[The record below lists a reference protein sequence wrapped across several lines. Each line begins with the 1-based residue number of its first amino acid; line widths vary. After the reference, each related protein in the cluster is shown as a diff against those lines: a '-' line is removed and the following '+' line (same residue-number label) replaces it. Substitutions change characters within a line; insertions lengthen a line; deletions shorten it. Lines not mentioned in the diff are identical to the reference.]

1 LKVARALKTIAFWT
15 ALLAVGSASIDLAE
29 LRDGA
34 AAMAC
39 CAKTD
44 YSCAGMQAPDDCCR
58 SMGHAAAHQAPSTID
73 KHQPLP
79 TVTVIL
85 FELGPQIFAS
95 TARVAQVTAF
105 ARPHDPPHLHPFALL
120 I

>member
-1 LKVARALKTIAFWT
+1 LKVASALKTIALWT

-44 YSCAGMQAPDDCCR
+44 YSCAGMRAPDDCCR
-58 SMGHAAAHQAPSTID
+58 SMGHAAAHQTPATIE

-79 TVTVIL
+79 MVTAMQA
-85 FELGPQIFAS
+85 LGPQVFAS
-95 TARVAQVTAF
+95 IARVAPITAF
-105 ARPHDPPHLHPFALL
+105 TRPHDPPHLHPFALL

>member
-1 LKVARALKTIAFWT
+1 MVRALKTVAFWM
-15 ALLAVGSASIDLAE
+15 ALLAVGSATIDLSE
-29 LRDGA
+29 LRNGA

-58 SMGHAAAHQAPSTID
+58 SMGHAAAHQAPATIE

-79 TVTVIL
+79 TVTAIPAD
-85 FELGPQIFAS
+85 FGS
-95 TARVAQVTAF
+95 QVFNSITSVVTITAF
-105 ARPHDPPHLHPFALL
+105 TRPHDPPHLHPFALL

>member
-1 LKVARALKTIAFWT
+1 LKVARRLKTIAIWT
-15 ALLAVGSASIDLAE
+15 ALLAMGSASLDLAE

-44 YSCAGMQAPDDCCR
+44 YSCAGMRAPDDCCR
-58 SMGHAAAHQAPSTID
+58 SMGHAASHQTPATIE

-79 TVTVIL
+79 TVTAIL
-85 FELGPQIFAS
+85 ADLGPQVFVS
-95 TARVAQVTAF
+95 LARVAPITAF
-105 ARPHDPPHLHPFALL
+105 TRPHDPPHLHPFALL